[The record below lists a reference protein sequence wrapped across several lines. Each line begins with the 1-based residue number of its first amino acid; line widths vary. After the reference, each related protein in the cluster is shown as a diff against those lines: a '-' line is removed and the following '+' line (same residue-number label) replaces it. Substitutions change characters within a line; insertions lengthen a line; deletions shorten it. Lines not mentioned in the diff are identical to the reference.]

1 MCMGPMMH
9 NIANRDAISKAKGES
24 TKVFHNIRPNYSH
37 PSISSFKESAPPP
50 VLRSLSS
57 SGSSSN
63 LSIRRGSGSV
73 RKRSV
78 SSGRSRSKSKRF
90 STTR

>member
-1 MCMGPMMH
+1 MCGQAVAD
-9 NIANRDAISKAKGES
+9 IARRDAIRKAKGEQ
-24 TKVFHNIRPNYSH
+24 TMAFHNITPNPALIARYKKST
-37 PSISSFKESAPPP
+37 PPP

-78 SSGRSRSKSKRF
+78 SSGRSSSKSKRF